1 MKNLEISVL
10 LDYYGSLLPD
20 KQRELT
26 ELYYNEDLS
35 LSEIAEN
42 EGITRQGV
50 RDSIKRAENTL
61 VSIENKL
68 GLVLKMEGIAA
79 HMDSLESC
87 IATLKQS
94 DPQPKIDR
102 LCDEAIDIIEQVR
115 ESLQIN

>member
-42 EGITRQGV
+42 DGITRQGV

-61 VSIENKL
+61 VSIESKL
-68 GLVLKMEGIAA
+68 GLALKMQDVAA
-79 HMDSLESC
+79 HMDKLEGC
-87 IATLKQS
+87 IASLKQADS
-94 DPQPKIDR
+94 QSQINI
-102 LCDEAIDIIEQVR
+102 LCEEAKNIIEQVR
-115 ESLQIN
+115 DNLQIN

>member
-61 VSIENKL
+61 ASIESKL
-68 GLVLKMEGIAA
+68 GLVLRMENIAA

-87 IATLKQS
+87 IAELKKSDLQS
-94 DPQPKIDR
+94 QIDT
-102 LCDEAIDIIEQVR
+102 LCDEAKDIIGKVR
-115 ESLQIN
+115 DNLQIN